1 MTHHNYTFTFR
12 LFTLFL
18 TMACASSCEKFL
30 DERPSK
36 NSSLPVETVAQLN
49 ALLENYNIY
58 YADQNPGFLHTD
70 DYGLTKE
77 LFDARPASNN
87 FVANLLHAF
96 WDTENI
102 PTATSGDL
110 FWGSTSGEWRDVFY
124 ANAVLAN
131 VDKVEG
137 NPDEKA
143 RIKADAYLIRAYAY
157 WQLAETYCLPY
168 TDARKSEPGLP
179 IKRSPSFQEN
189 LKRSSLEETYRF
201 IEADLK
207 EALKINKPL
216 VVAGRPQH
224 WRSSTAAANGFAA
237 RYYLSRHNYAEAQK
251 YADLALGEYSIL
263 HDYNVSADMRYGNN
277 QTVSINSGTPSAST
291 FTIRYPYT
299 HNNQVDLVDM
309 VGWKEFL
316 YFRMLNYGSWW
327 YIPSQ
332 SLLDLYDKT
341 NDLRYEYHIVE
352 GYSYDRGM
360 NTSPAYNYP
369 GYIHFF
375 KDRLPAGPTTAEMYL
390 IRAECL
396 ARTGNTAGAM
406 TAVNLL
412 RAKRMK
418 PGAWVNLTASSPA
431 DAVAKVLQERR
442 REMPFGMR
450 WFDIRRYN
458 SNSDP
463 SDDVVITKTFYP
475 VNLTGAVTN
484 QAPITITIPK
494 DSRKY
499 ALPLPF
505 ADILSSDGQLEQ
517 NKY

>member
-1 MTHHNYTFTFR
+1 MTHRTYTYCFR
-12 LFTLFL
+12 LLPLLFAL
-18 TMACASSCEKFL
+18 ATTSSCEKFL
-30 DERPSK
+30 NERPSK

-49 ALLENYNIY
+49 ALLDNYNIY
-58 YADQNPGFLHTD
+58 YSDQNPGFLHTD

-77 LFDARPASNN
+77 IFDARPATNN

-131 VDKVEG
+131 VDKVDGSSE
-137 NPDEKA
+137 EKA
-143 RIKADAYLIRAYAY
+143 RIKADASLIRAYAY

-179 IKRSPSFQEN
+179 IKRSPSFQED
-189 LKRSSLEETYRF
+189 LKRSTLEETYRF

-216 VVAGRPQH
+216 VVAGRAQH

-237 RYYLSRHNYAEAQK
+237 RYYLSRHNYAEALK
-251 YADLALGEYSIL
+251 HADLALAEYGVL
-263 HDYNVSADMRYGNN
+263 LDYNVSADMRYGNSQN
-277 QTVSINSGTPSAST
+277 VSINAGTPNAAT

-299 HNNQVDLVDM
+299 HNNQIDLVDM
-309 VGWKEFL
+309 LGWKEFL
-316 YFRMLNYGSWW
+316 YFRMINYGSWW

-332 SLLDLYDKT
+332 QLLDLYDKT

-360 NTSPAYNYP
+360 NSSPAFNYP

-375 KDRLPAGPTTAEMYL
+375 KDRLPSGPTTAEMYL
-390 IRAECL
+390 IRAECQ
-396 ARTGNTAGAM
+396 ARTGNAAGAM
-406 TAVNLL
+406 AAVNAL
-412 RAKRMK
+412 RTKRMK

-431 DAVAKVLQERR
+431 DAVAKVLLERR
-442 REMPFGMR
+442 REMPFAMR
-450 WFDIRRYN
+450 WYDIRRFN
-458 SNSDP
+458 NNTDP
-463 SDDVVITKTFYP
+463 SDDVVITKSFYP
-475 VNLTGAVTN
+475 VNLTGAVTS
-484 QAPITITIPK
+484 QPVQLITIPK

-505 ADILSSDGQLEQ
+505 ADILSSEGQLEQ

>member
-1 MTHHNYTFTFR
+1 MLRKSLINNFR
-12 LFTLFL
+12 YLAILSVVATL
-18 TMACASSCEKFL
+18 TSCEKFL

-36 NSSLPVETVAQLN
+36 NSSLPVETVDQLN
-49 ALLENYNIY
+49 ALLENYSIY
-58 YADQNPGFLHTD
+58 YADQNPAFLRTD
-70 DYGLTKE
+70 DYGLTKAIY
-77 LFDARPASNN
+77 DARPASNN

-110 FWGSTSGEWRDVFY
+110 LWGTASGEWRDVFY
-124 ANAVLAN
+124 ANAVLSN

-137 NPDEKA
+137 TDAEKQ

-157 WQLAETYCLPY
+157 WQMVETYCLPY
-168 TDARKSEPGLP
+168 TDANKNEPGLP
-179 IKRSPSFQEN
+179 IKKSPSFQED
-189 LKRSSLEETYRF
+189 LKRQSVEETHKF
-201 IEADLK
+201 IEADLL
-207 EALKINKPL
+207 EALKISKKL
-216 VVAGRPQH
+216 VVAGKPQH

-237 RYYLSRHNYAEAQK
+237 RYYLTRNKYTEALK
-251 YADLALGEYSIL
+251 YADQALAEYNVLI
-263 HDYNVSADMRYGNN
+263 DYNVSADMRYGTN
-277 QTVSINSGTPSAST
+277 QSVSINAGTPNAST

-299 HNNQVDLVDM
+299 HNNQIDLTDM

-332 SLLDLYDKT
+332 ELLNLYDQT

-360 NTSPAYNYP
+360 NASPAFNYP

-375 KDRLPAGPTTAEMYL
+375 KDRLPSGPTTAEMYL

-396 ARTGNTAGAM
+396 ARTGNVAGALAAAN
-406 TAVNLL
+406 TL
-412 RAKRMK
+412 RARRMT
-418 PGAWVNLTASSPA
+418 PGAWVNLTASSQA
-431 DAVAKVLQERR
+431 EALTKVLQERR
-442 REMPFGMR
+442 REMPFHAR
-450 WFDIRRYN
+450 WFDIRRFN
-458 SNSDP
+458 SNTDP

-484 QAPITITIPK
+484 SPVQTITIPVN
-494 DSRKY
+494 SRKY
-499 ALPLPF
+499 ALPLPY
-505 ADILSSDGQLEQ
+505 ADILSSQGQLEQ